1 MNSVT
6 DLGGQA
12 PPPRPLLVAVEWPMR
27 RGVVPSLADRF
38 NPRPETA
45 PDLRRALERSATV
58 ALIPRTSRSDSGVT
72 QQWSRSCGKTQLA
85 AAFAEAQWQARALDL
100 LLWVDA
106 SSTAS
111 VLAGY
116 VDAARALTG
125 APMAGPAW
133 PVAASLVAWL
143 GRSHARW
150 LVVLDDVPDGTSLDG
165 LIPAGPTGNVIITG
179 ASSRAVAGVP
189 DAWVAEIGPFSP
201 REAMTYLVSRLSK
214 DPDQRRGAMDLT
226 DDLGCQ
232 PTALAHA
239 TATVAS
245 SWISCSDFCQQFRF
259 RQAVL
264 GGPGDQPAAAVT
276 WTLALDQANQ
286 LAPGRAAHNCLAL
299 TAMLDGR
306 GIPVELFATQAARQ
320 FIAPED
326 SSPGAASRP
335 GLPGQLESEPGRT
348 QLALASLQQVSLLS
362 IDGSGDLGVVRV
374 SPALQRLTLAAMPS
388 DLLARSAE
396 AAATALL
403 EIWPDGD
410 PSTRGAQL
418 VRASAVALMRAG
430 GDALWAGN
438 CPEVLL
444 RAGQS
449 LDGAGMPGVAV
460 EYWREL
466 GVVSDRILGSDH
478 PDSLRLADLLG
489 AACSV
494 AGLWGEAIASRQRV
508 ADGRARTLGP
518 QHSLTLAAQVTLG
531 RSLAD
536 AGEFSTAVAVLT
548 AALAETEPRRGAS
561 DPEVL
566 GIQDELAAA
575 YLAAGR
581 AGDAVGVLRTA
592 LAERERSRGPA
603 HRDTIE
609 TRQRLA
615 EACLA
620 CGQLKDAVS
629 LCRRAAADSE
639 RVNGPDHRS
648 TLRARGA
655 LAAAYQQTG
664 KIAKA
669 VSMYELTRD
678 GCERALGRD
687 DPDTLTSCVSL
698 ARMYFAVGHLSNATT
713 LLRDTLDRCQH
724 VLPPGDPITRLAQD
738 SLAAIVGP

>member
-6 DLGGQA
+6 VQGGQT
-12 PPPRPLLVAVEWPMR
+12 PPPRPLVVAAEWPMR
-27 RGVVPSLADRF
+27 RGVVPSLVDRF
-38 NPRPETA
+38 NTRPETA
-45 PDLRRALERSATV
+45 PDLRRALDRSATV
-58 ALIPRTSRSDSGVT
+58 ALIPRASRSDSEQA

-85 AAFAEAQWQARALDL
+85 AAFAEAQWQAGALDL

-125 APMAGPAW
+125 ATMAGPAW
-133 PVAASLVAWL
+133 PVAASLVGWL
-143 GRSHARW
+143 GQGRARW
-150 LVVLDDVPDGTSLDG
+150 LVVLDDVPDGASLDG

-189 DAWVAEIGPFSP
+189 DALVAEIGAFSP

-214 DPDQRRGAMDLT
+214 DPDQRRGAMDLIH
-226 DDLGCQ
+226 DLGCE
-232 PTALAHA
+232 PTALAHS

-245 SWISCSDFCQQFRF
+245 SWITCSDFCQQFRF

-264 GGPGDQPAAAVT
+264 GGPRDQPPAAVT
-276 WTLALDQANQ
+276 WTLALDRANQ
-286 LAPGRAAHNCLAL
+286 LVPGRAAYNCLAL
-299 TAMLDGR
+299 AAMLDGR
-306 GIPVELFATQAARQ
+306 GIPVELFATPAARQ
-320 FIAPED
+320 LITPED
-326 SSPGAASRP
+326 SDSGAAGRP
-335 GLPGQLESEPGRT
+335 GRPGRN
-348 QLALASLQQVSLLS
+348 QLALTSLQQVSLLS

-374 SPALQRLTLAAMPS
+374 SPALQRSTLAAMPS
-388 DLLARSAE
+388 DLLAQSAE
-396 AAATALL
+396 AAAAALL
-403 EIWPDGD
+403 EIWPEGD
-410 PSTRGAQL
+410 QSTRTAQL
-418 VRASAVALMRAG
+418 TRASAVALMRAG
-430 GDALWAGN
+430 GDALWAGS

-449 LDGAGMPGVAV
+449 LDGTGMPGVAV

-466 GVVSDRILGSDH
+466 GVASDRILGSDH

-494 AGLWGEAIASRQRV
+494 AGLWAEAIASRQRV
-508 ADGRARTLGP
+508 ADERARTLGP

-531 RSLAD
+531 RSLTD
-536 AGEFSTAVAVLT
+536 AGEFSTAVAVLA
-548 AALAETEPRRGAS
+548 AALAESEPRRGAS

-566 GIQDELAAA
+566 GIQDELATA

-581 AGDAVGVLRTA
+581 GGDAVGVLRTA
-592 LAERERSRGPA
+592 LAERERSRGVA

-629 LCRRAAADSE
+629 LCRRAVADSE

-655 LAAAYQQTG
+655 LATAYQQTG

-687 DPDTLTSCVSL
+687 DPDTLTSCVNL
-698 ARMYFAVGHLSNATT
+698 ARMYFAVGHLANATT

-738 SLAAIVGP
+738 SLTAIVGP

>member
-6 DLGGQA
+6 VQGGQT
-12 PPPRPLLVAVEWPMR
+12 PPPRPLVVAAEWPMR
-27 RGVVPSLADRF
+27 RGVVPSLVDRF
-38 NPRPETA
+38 NTRPETA

-58 ALIPRTSRSDSGVT
+58 VLVPWASRSDSEQA

-85 AAFAEAQWQARALDL
+85 AAFAEAQWQAGALDL

-106 SSTAS
+106 STTAS

-125 APMAGPAW
+125 AAMAGPAW
-133 PVAASLVAWL
+133 PVAASLVGWL
-143 GRSHARW
+143 SQSHARW
-150 LVVLDDVPDGTSLDG
+150 LVVLDDVPDGASLDG
-165 LIPAGPTGNVIITG
+165 LIPAGPAGNVIITG
-179 ASSRAVAGVP
+179 ASSRAAAGVP
-189 DAWVAEIGPFSP
+189 DAWVEEIGPFSP

-214 DPDQRRGAMDLT
+214 DPDQRRGAMDLIH
-226 DDLGCQ
+226 DLGCQ
-232 PTALAHA
+232 PAALAHS

-245 SWISCSDFCQQFRF
+245 SWITCSDFCQQFHF
-259 RQAVL
+259 RRALL
-264 GGPGDQPAAAVT
+264 GGPSDLPTAAVT

-286 LAPGRAAHNCLAL
+286 LVPRRAAHYCLAL

-306 GIPVELFATQAARQ
+306 GIPVQLLATSEACQ

-326 SSPGAASRP
+326 SSSGAASRP
-335 GLPGQLESEPGRT
+335 GLASQPGSEARRT
-348 QLALASLQQVSLLS
+348 QLALTSLQQLSLIS
-362 IDGSGDLGVVRV
+362 IDSSGDLGLVRV
-374 SPALQRLTLAAMPS
+374 SPALQRSTLAAMAP
-388 DLLARSAE
+388 DLLAQSAE
-396 AAATALL
+396 AAASALL
-403 EIWPDGD
+403 EFWPDGD
-410 PSTRGAQL
+410 QSTRTAQL
-418 VRASAVALMRAG
+418 ARANAVALMRAG
-430 GDALWAGN
+430 GDALWTGS
-438 CPEVLL
+438 CPGVLM

-466 GVVSDRILGSDH
+466 GMVSDRILGPDH
-478 PDSLRLADLLG
+478 PDSLRLADLL
-489 AACSV
+489 ATACSA

-508 ADGRARTLGP
+508 ADERARTLGP

-531 RSLAD
+531 RSLTE
-536 AGEFSTAVAVLT
+536 AGEFSTAVAVLA
-548 AALAETEPRRGAS
+548 AALAESEPRRGAS

-566 GIQDELAAA
+566 GIQDELATA

-581 AGDAVGVLRTA
+581 AGDAVGILRTA

-629 LCRRAAADSE
+629 LCRRAVADSE
-639 RVNGPDHRS
+639 RVNGPDDRA

-678 GCERALGRD
+678 GCERALGPD
-687 DPDTLTSCVSL
+687 DPDTLTSCVNL
-698 ARMYFAVGHLSNATT
+698 ARMYFAVGHLGNATT
-713 LLRDTLDRCQH
+713 LLRDTLDRCQQ
-724 VLPPGDPITRLAQD
+724 VLSPGDPITRLAQD
-738 SLAAIVGP
+738 SLTAIVGP